1 MESKWFFFD
10 FSICSCSLLGQRL
23 SIQIERLAHFS
34 CCVFP
39 ECHLVILLSINSPTR
54 NQKQIKK
61 VLLWKSEVSH
71 LRLTQPPYL
80 TAVCSG
86 RSYLISL
93 GLIFLAFKIKV
104 EILYH
109 RVHLGLN
116 CRGALETER
125 ESKYVTV
132 SGLN

>member
-1 MESKWFFFD
+1 MTSVFVAVPFLVKGFQF
-10 FSICSCSLLGQRL
+10 RL
-23 SIQIERLAHFS
+23 KGWLI
-34 CCVFP
+34 FP
-39 ECHLVILLSINSPTR
+39 AVSFLSDCHLVILLSINSPTR
-54 NQKQIKK
+54 KQKQIKK

-80 TAVCSG
+80 TAVCSW
-86 RSYLISL
+86 RSHLISL

-104 EILYH
+104 KILYH
-109 RVHLGLN
+109 RVLLGLN

-125 ESKYVTV
+125 ESKYVTI